1 MIDGTRAGTN
11 RPEDACRFRIASP
24 QARVTTWPE
33 HRTGWRWSPCG
44 SRPCGFRSLEVPS
57 IVLLG
62 AIQGAKVRITMILGG
77 HRKQLPVQRKRL
89 NLKRAHRSILA
100 RSRQCG
106 NIGQLAESDRMAEA
120 REPQSVRTAPSTSGI
135 RPVV

>member
-1 MIDGTRAGTN
+1 MIDGTRAGAN

-62 AIQGAKVRITMILGG
+62 AIQVAKVRITMILGG

-89 NLKRAHRSILA
+89 NLNRAHRSIPP
-100 RSRQCG
+100 RPRHWW
-106 NIGQLAESDRMAEA
+106 NIGQLGETNR
-120 REPQSVRTAPSTSGI
+120 I
-135 RPVV
+135 